1 VKHFTIARVIQG
13 VTLTDES
20 KRPDIAVPE
29 EASGRGPFLRGELR
43 KEQFSFPDILA
54 QFERITPHTRNTR
67 IYLLLTAEQ
76 AKKLYVLP
84 GPFIFEGSFC
94 TRDGVI
100 ETRLAKDIW
109 LKPITQ
115 ITHEEAFYWTQTS
128 GAVGSLEVKA
138 KFIPG
143 PELDSRRDSNSAWFV
158 ARPCFVLGILAN
170 QTKEEAEESTKF
182 GFSWQDINFSLTDGA
197 KASIH
202 RYPYLPFYGV
212 SRNVKSRG
220 YSITVEGIKDPLAAK
235 RDVDVLIL
243 LASFASRQRSVSP
256 HWSYDTKEEFHQF
269 WQFNYGKFPK
279 RYEREEPVLPRDR
292 EECGTFLQT
301 AFSRYFAASQHQP
314 LLEAAI
320 YALLNEATTLEV
332 EIARLFSAIQGALYF
347 ATQFPLDPR
356 KRPRIGNLYHEFLT
370 EYPNVFTGL
379 WPLIDRQAG
388 SPLSDLRNAVVHG
401 EAFTEQEWL
410 ALSYAGEHLRWHL
423 ERIILVALG
432 WDIEKSAVSTRALG
446 LFTAYQNWK
455 QERDKLA
462 SRLSPP

>member
-1 VKHFTIARVIQG
+1 MTE
-13 VTLTDES
+13 ES
-20 KRPDIAVPE
+20 KRPDIVVPE

-54 QFERITPHTRNTR
+54 QFERITPHTRKTR

-84 GPFIFEGSFC
+84 GPFRFEGSFC

-115 ITHEEAFYWTQTS
+115 ISHQEAFYWTQTS
-128 GAVGSLEVKA
+128 GTVGSLEVRA
-138 KFIPG
+138 KFLPG
-143 PELDSRRDSNSAWFV
+143 PELDSRQDGNSAWFV
-158 ARPCFVLGILAN
+158 ARPCFALGIVAN
-170 QTKEEAEESTKF
+170 QTKEEAEESAKF
-182 GFSWQDINFSLTDGA
+182 GFSRQDTNFSLTDGA
-197 KASIH
+197 KASIR

-212 SRNVKSRG
+212 LRKVKLRG
-220 YSITVEGIKDPLAAK
+220 YSITVEGVKDPFAAK

-256 HWSYDTKEEFHQF
+256 HWSYDTKEEFFQF
-269 WQFNYGKFPK
+269 WQFNYGTFPK
-279 RYEREEPVLPRDR
+279 RYEGEDPVVPRDR
-292 EECGTFLQT
+292 EECSAFLQT
-301 AFSRYFAASQHQP
+301 AFTRYFAASQHQP

-320 YALLNEATTLEV
+320 YGLLNEATTLEV

-356 KRPRIGNLYHEFLT
+356 KRPRIGNLYHEFLKAR
-370 EYPNVFTGL
+370 PNVFAGL
-379 WPLIDRQAG
+379 WPLIDRQDG
-388 SPLSDLRNAVVHG
+388 PPLYDLRNAVVHG
-401 EAFTEQEWL
+401 GAFTEQEWL

-462 SRLSPP
+462 SQISRP

>member
-1 VKHFTIARVIQG
+1 MTE
-13 VTLTDES
+13 ES
-20 KRPDIAVPE
+20 KRPDIVVPE

-54 QFERITPHTRNTR
+54 QFERITPHTRKTR

-84 GPFIFEGSFC
+84 GPFRFEGSFC

-115 ITHEEAFYWTQTS
+115 ISHQEAFYWTQTS
-128 GAVGSLEVKA
+128 GTVGSLEVRA
-138 KFIPG
+138 KFLPG
-143 PELDSRRDSNSAWFV
+143 PELDSRQDSNSAWFV
-158 ARPCFVLGILAN
+158 ARPCFALGIVAN
-170 QTKEEAEESTKF
+170 QTKEEAEESAKF
-182 GFSWQDINFSLTDGA
+182 GFSRQDTNFSLTDGA
-197 KASIH
+197 KASIR

-212 SRNVKSRG
+212 LRKVKLRG
-220 YSITVEGIKDPLAAK
+220 YSITVEGVEDPLAAK

-256 HWSYDTKEEFHQF
+256 YWSYDTKEEFFQF

-279 RYEREEPVLPRDR
+279 RYEGEDPVVPRDR
-292 EECGTFLQT
+292 EECSAFLQT
-301 AFSRYFAASQHQP
+301 AFTRYFAASQHQP

-320 YALLNEATTLEV
+320 YGLSNEATTLEV

-356 KRPRIGNLYHEFLT
+356 KRPRIGNLYREFLKAR
-370 EYPNVFTGL
+370 PNVFAGL
-379 WPLIDRQAG
+379 WPLIDRQDG
-388 SPLSDLRNAVVHG
+388 PPLCDLRNAVVHG
-401 EAFTEQEWL
+401 EAFTEQQWL

-446 LFTAYQNWK
+446 LVTAYQNWE

-462 SRLSPP
+462 SRVSQT